1 MVTEEDILA
10 GKVVNEATANGENES
25 EDPTDPGDDEVED
38 PTEDPK
44 PSLKVEKETTSKPA
58 NGEAYALGE
67 TITYKITVT
76 NDGNLTI
83 TNIKVD
89 DDLTGL
95 HETIDKL
102 EPGESKEFTTE
113 YVVTEADILN
123 GSVKNEA
130 TADGENESDDPTDPG
145 DDEVDDPT
153 DEKDAKLTLTK
164 ETTSTPADEKYVL
177 DEQITYK
184 ITAKNEGNVT
194 LTNVKIVDEL
204 TGDEWTIDSL
214 KPGESKSFDSAAYTI
229 TVDDVVAGSVKNVA
243 TATATDPEGET
254 VNAEAEVE
262 DPTKKR
268 DDNDVDP
275 EPDPDDPGESMDA
288 DGKSITVVYDGKEH
302 TVSASATVADS
313 KIEYST
319 DGGATWTEEAP
330 VRVDVGTT
338 EFMIRATH
346 PAYEDVV
353 KEGYK
358 LTVIPAPLTIKIDD
372 KIKTQGDP
380 DPEFTYTVEGLVEG
394 ETIPEGVIVLTRD
407 PGEAVGT
414 YPIHGSVVKFMA
426 RATEFKASNYD
437 ITFEEGTLTIERR
450 IDDNPTPLAV
460 FGVFSFYFISDT
472 MLEKEGVRNDAYK
485 SMINWAAEN
494 QEALGALA
502 MVGSGN
508 LVKRYDDA
516 DAWKYAKDTLN
527 TLADTLP
534 YFNAAGRTDVNGDEM
549 NYDAYTENGL
559 CKAQNKHDDGKVWYQ
574 IFEEQHVMLVGLG
587 YQKVAETDEEKDAQ
601 DAWIKY
607 VNDAIAAHED
617 YFVILTLNDF
627 VDAAGTLSAF
637 GALVEERIVAE
648 NENVE
653 LILCGNA
660 EGAVH
665 WTKTYGER
673 TVDAV
678 MYNYQ
683 ADEEKGL
690 GFMKIITIDGD
701 TSTIT
706 VATYSPVMD
715 TDTYDESKPDND
727 FFVIENAF

>member
-1 MVTEEDILA
+1 M
-10 GKVVNEATANGENES
+10 NEATANGENES

-44 PSLKVEKETTSKPA
+44 PSLKVEKETTSTPA
-58 NGEAYALGE
+58 NGSTYALGE

-83 TNIKVD
+83 TNIKVKD
-89 DDLTGL
+89 ELTGD
-95 HETIDKL
+95 EWTIDKL

-113 YVVTEADILN
+113 YVVTEADILK

-130 TADGENESDDPTDPG
+130 TANGDNESEDPTDPG

-164 ETTSTPADEKYVL
+164 ETTSTPADGAYVL

-214 KPGESKSFDSAAYTI
+214 KPGESKSFDSAAYTV

-254 VNAEAEVE
+254 VEAEAEVE

-288 DGKSITVVYDGKEH
+288 DSKSITVVYDGKEH

-358 LTVIPAPLTIKIDD
+358 LEVIPAPLTIKIDD
-372 KIKTQGDP
+372 KTKMQGEA

-502 MVGSGN
+502 LVGSGN

-549 NYDAYTENGL
+549 NYDAYISNNL
-559 CKAQNKHDDGKVWYQ
+559 NKASEKYEDGKVWYQ

-587 YQKVAETDEEKDAQ
+587 YQKVAETDEEKEAQ